1 MMFLVTQKRT
11 RVFQPGHYDL
21 QVKRSR
27 AGLGLFT
34 NSPIKKDACIIE
46 YVGKVVPK
54 EEWDSHMGKYLFEV
68 SKRKVID
75 GSSRKNLARYINH
88 DCKPNGK
95 IRIFKERVYIMAK
108 RNIKAGE
115 ELGYDYDKE
124 YFDAYI
130 KPFGCRCASCRAK
143 GVVATKKK
151 R

>member
-1 MMFLVTQKRT
+1 MILLVTQKRT
-11 RVFQPGHYDL
+11 RVFQPGTYDL

-34 NSPIKKDACIIE
+34 YSPIKKGACIIE
-46 YVGKVVPK
+46 YVGPDVPK
-54 EEWDSHMGKYLFEV
+54 AQWDSHMGKYLFEV

-88 DCKPNGK
+88 SCKPNGA

-108 RNIKAGE
+108 RNIKPGE

-130 KPFGCRCASCRAK
+130 KPLGCRCDSCRAK
-143 GVVATKKK
+143 EVKKK
-151 R
+151 LTA